1 MSFLLFACPSG
12 KDKQWQLLN
21 NIQKG
26 KKYWKVTAY
35 LGVDYLTGKQ
45 INVTIRNCNTKKH
58 SSSLIKKLDFD
69 NGNLANEHTR
79 LTTLKKFIICG
90 WTNTKTVRNP
100 HS

>member
-1 MSFLLFACPSG
+1 MSLSETV
-12 KDKQWQLLN
+12 
-21 NIQKG
+21 IQKEAQL
-26 KKYWKVTAY
+26 K
-35 LGVDYLTGKQ
+35 LNQ
-45 INVTIRNCNTKKH
+45 
-58 SSSLIKKLDFD
+58 KLDFD